1 MPLTPEEIAF
11 LGPTVAEYADVR
23 TGPAW
28 TNLNERKIS
37 YQSLIWLMEAYQC
50 IDPPRLVTTRPTN
63 GTITEVLQFG
73 RPSETPLDCPWL
85 DNEAAS
91 KRNTEIEPEV
101 LAFRE
106 AHRKER
112 TP

>member
-1 MPLTPEEIAF
+1 MPLSPEEIAF
-11 LGPTVAEYADVR
+11 LGPTVAEYTDVR

-28 TNLNERKIS
+28 TVLNERKIG
-37 YQSLIWLMEAYQC
+37 YQSLIWLMEAYQF
-50 IDPPRLVTTRPTN
+50 IDPPRLVTTRATD
-63 GTITEVLQFG
+63 GSITEVLQFG
-73 RPSETPLDCPWL
+73 RPSETPPDCPWL

-91 KRNTEIEPEV
+91 RRNTEIEPEV

-106 AHRKER
+106 ARRKER